1 MGSPPA
7 GTAGPPARPFWKSL
21 GWGLLVPVS
30 FTAGGFLA
38 QYPHGLVVAG
48 VVVALAALAVAATL
62 AGGVWHRP
70 GAAVV
75 LSCAGLALTFFAGPG
90 LYELYMRTA
99 GKPVHAVV
107 AHVEKR
113 DARRGADLSCTVVEA
128 GGGRAVHH
136 LTEQQN
142 CSTDLKPTQAVTLR
156 TDPAGLL
163 KPRLPDGPGDG
174 GDTALAL
181 EIAAGLFV
189 VTGAATFSA
198 SLRRRGK

>member
-142 CSTDLKPTQAVTLR
+142 CSTHVP
-156 TDPAGLL
+156 P
-163 KPRLPDGPGDG
+163 PRLAPWRARLP
-174 GDTALAL
+174 
-181 EIAAGLFV
+181 
-189 VTGAATFSA
+189 A
-198 SLRRRGK
+198 SSYSRR